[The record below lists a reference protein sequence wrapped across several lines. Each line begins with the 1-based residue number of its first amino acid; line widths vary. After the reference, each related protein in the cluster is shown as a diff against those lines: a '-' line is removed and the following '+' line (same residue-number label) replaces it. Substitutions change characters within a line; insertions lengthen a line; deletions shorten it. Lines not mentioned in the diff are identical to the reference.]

1 MKKCAKLIE
10 IDFKCLD
17 AARGTLLGTG
27 QILQG
32 CDGLLRAEV
41 DDQQV
46 GSLSRLLRLPVG

>member
-1 MKKCAKLIE
+1 MKKCAKSIE
-10 IDFKCLD
+10 KDFKCLD

-32 CDGLLRAEV
+32 LDSLFAAEV

>member
-1 MKKCAKLIE
+1 MKKCAKSIE
-10 IDFKCLD
+10 KDFKCLD

-32 CDGLLRAEV
+32 LDSLFAAEV

-46 GSLSRLLRLPVG
+46 GSLSRDIR